1 MDPIQTAIAELQAE
15 VRRQRDEIQF
25 LRNQPQ
31 DRLKTKPKP
40 SLPDPEKF
48 SGQSYKFD
56 TWLPSIK
63 AKLRIDSESIGDPV
77 AQFYYVYLNLDSQVQ
92 AMVLPQLSQAEESQ
106 SWSYMTTLDQLS
118 RVYDNPNKVQEAED
132 KLLSLKQG
140 NESLHAYI
148 AKFERI
154 LYEARGQNW
163 PDVNKISTFR
173 NGLSSTIRGRLSQQL
188 NLPRSYPDFI
198 RVVQQL
204 AGRSSSSSF
213 PQASTSGNSS
223 GNYHSEPMDLNAITT
238 QQQRELRELGV
249 CCIRCRS
256 VDHWVRDCPQKP
268 HISDKL
274 VVATLDDEDYD
285 DGSVSDVSGLSDHL
299 DWRKHV

>member
-48 SGQSYKFD
+48 SGQSHKFD

-63 AKLRIDSESIGDPV
+63 AKLRIDSEAIGDTV
-77 AQFYYVYLNLDSQVQ
+77 AQFYYVYLNLDSHVQ

-106 SWSYMTTLDQLS
+106 SWNYITILDQLS

-173 NGLSSTIRGRLSQQL
+173 NGLNSTIRGRLSQQL

-204 AGRSSSSSF
+204 AGRSSSF

-238 QQQRELRELGV
+238 QQQLRELERF
-249 CCIRCRS
+249 CIRCRS

-299 DWRKHV
+299 DWRKRV